1 MATFTPAAA
10 ATKATA
16 VEILKVKAP
25 LAPLTSNLILVNES
39 FSSVNESLNS
49 VIEYQSFIK
58 PLRVYVYLDNLF
70 HGSPLSGCVSFL
82 PPVSPISRFTSPG
95 LAQRASTWIRKTA
108 EKVKV
113 LKAEI

>member
-1 MATFTPAAA
+1 MKIALHYTWSHNLIIVLFFSS
-10 ATKATA
+10 
-16 VEILKVKAP
+16 VNE
-25 LAPLTSNLILVNES
+25 SLILVNES

-70 HGSPLSGCVSFL
+70 YGSPLSGCVSFL